1 MKRLENQD
9 LYVPFVMRP
18 DTNYTLPSEIAGEK
32 YLSNIKSLAN
42 NLLTKIILKKFSDSM
57 K

>member
-18 DTNYTLPSEIAGEK
+18 DNNYTLPSEIAGEK
-32 YLSNIKSLAN
+32 NLSNIKSLVN
-42 NLLTKIILKKFSDSM
+42 NLLTKIILKKVSDSM